1 MHSFE
6 IKREIAKCI
15 LDIVE
20 LHCTH
25 IDWENALLMLTVYVL
40 DLNDP
45 LIAKRTVNCLV
56 LEAKRNCDS
65 WLIDSL
71 LSDQDSIELLKS
83 NKLYSTVL
91 NALQEILCS
100 KADRCAKTNQY
111 PRIRKESYCLCC
123 HRYILNSDKID
134 NFPESNN
141 AHYLYGLIDKAL
153 KQEGLIKRN
162 FLLSNMLSQLY
173 DKYGMNKF
181 FLNLWEYLESKHIH
195 TELCQIEQDS
205 ELSFL
210 LLSNNINQTVRI
222 LGICSPYHDGLIND
236 LMLTLIKQKRYD
248 LGYYIGAKS
257 STPERRLFYTF
268 WNILSLEYPSEGD
281 LSFLVK
287 TCRSVKV

>member
-15 LDIVE
+15 LGIIE
-20 LHCTH
+20 RHYTH
-25 IDWENALLMLTVYVL
+25 LNWENALLMLTVYVL

-45 LIAKRTVNCLV
+45 LIAKRAVNCLV

-123 HRYILNSDKID
+123 HSYILDRDTIYSFPKSSNSD
-134 NFPESNN
+134 
-141 AHYLYGLIDKAL
+141 YVYGLINTSL
-153 KQEGLIKRN
+153 KQEEISKRE
-162 FLLSNMLSQLY
+162 FLLSNMLRQLY

-210 LLSNNINQTVRI
+210 LLSNNINQAVRI
-222 LGICSPYHDGLIND
+222 LGICSPCHDSLTSD

-248 LGYYIGAKS
+248 LAYYIGAKS
-257 STPERRLFYTF
+257 STSERRLFYTF